1 MAKLADKVN
10 ILQRKMNVGGDL
22 LAPIWWWGQ
31 PAVHN
36 DLSKKNTMWKFKN
49 FSGTHVLCETV
60 KNCNFDSFQS
70 SNSWSFENFS
80 FENCSNLPKNSI
92 QSLLNC
98 LKLQFL
104 ISRKILLAEKLLI
117 FHNYE
122 LTDILPCWLRGSHH
136 FSWFCCYLDLWIDF
150 PYFFVSWCVA
160 LIFVEF
166 QWRPADFLQKFL
178 VKSLYNL
185 FWKLASF

>member
-1 MAKLADKVN
+1 MFDFLWN
-10 ILQRKMNVGGDL
+10 R
-22 LAPIWWWGQ
+22 
-31 PAVHN
+31 
-36 DLSKKNTMWKFKN
+36 LSVSASKTKKKWIFREIENLYSWSYSNFYYAMWKFKN